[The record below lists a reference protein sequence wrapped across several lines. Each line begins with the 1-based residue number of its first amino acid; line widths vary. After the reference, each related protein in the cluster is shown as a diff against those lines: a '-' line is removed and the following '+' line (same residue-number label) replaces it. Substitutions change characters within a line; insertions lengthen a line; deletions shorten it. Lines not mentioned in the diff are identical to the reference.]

1 MAAGSSDRWIRE
13 RAARKEAEA
22 LLERKSLELY
32 NVNQELRAQ
41 ADSLDAR
48 VRERTV
54 ELESARR
61 VAELANRA
69 KSEFLANMSHEIR
82 TPMNGVIGMATLLLD
97 AGLTSVQHEYAQAIL
112 SSAEALLTIINDI
125 LDLSKIEA
133 GKLELECTDL
143 DLREIVE
150 GVAQLLALQA
160 DGKGLELIVQIH
172 GGVPEYLRGDPMR
185 LRQVLTN
192 LVGNAVK
199 FTATGEVLIQ
209 VEPLLADPSRARLRF
224 SVTDTGIGISPDR
237 RELLFQPF
245 QQLDGSTTRRFG
257 GTGLGLSIAKRLAEL
272 MGGEIGVESEPGR
285 GSCFWFTVD
294 CECRDAP
301 PRFEAHAARAGR
313 RILVVD
319 DNANNRRALGGQ
331 LRQFGFA
338 HESANDGWQ
347 ALEALRKAA
356 RAGTPFDLAIVDFHM
371 PVMNGLDLGRTI
383 KGDPQLAATHLIMLT
398 SAGERSEA
406 TYYAEAGFD
415 AYLIKPVKAGLLLDC
430 LVAVFDP
437 NALQWHQ
444 QTGRIVTRQ
453 SLQDARGRLQGRILL
468 AEDQPVNQRVAQA
481 ILEQLGC
488 RVDIAGDGRRAVQ
501 ACTEKDYDLI
511 LMDCQMPEMDGFEAT
526 RAIRAMETCRDIPII
541 ALTANTMAGDR
552 DKCLAAGMNEH
563 LAKPLDRT
571 RLTELLRR
579 FLPVGAVSEAAPA
592 RTFEPPSGEPAVD
605 ITALR
610 DVIGADAELERAIA
624 DTFRASARE
633 LLYQL
638 GRAVDSNDD
647 QGVQRHAHALKG
659 AAASL
664 RAGRLTD
671 LTAQLHNGVASATPD
686 DRRKQLAVIQSEVE
700 RVGDFLRAL
709 TSA

>member
-1 MAAGSSDRWIRE
+1 VAAESSDRWIRE

-32 NVNQELRAQ
+32 NVNQELRAL

-48 VRERTV
+48 VRERTA

-61 VAELANRA
+61 LAELANRA

-97 AGLTSVQHEYAQAIL
+97 EGLTSVQREYAQAIL
-112 SSAEALLTIINDI
+112 SSGEALLAIINDI

-133 GKLELECTDL
+133 GKLELESADIE
-143 DLREIVE
+143 LREIVE

-160 DGKGLELIVQIH
+160 DAKGLELIVQIH

-199 FTATGEVLIQ
+199 FTAAGEVLIQ
-209 VEPLLADPSRARLRF
+209 VEPIRVQDGRARLRF
-224 SVTDTGIGISPDR
+224 NVSDTGIGIPADR

-257 GTGLGLSIAKRLAEL
+257 GTGLGLSIARKLAEM

-285 GSCFWFTVD
+285 GSRFWFTVD
-294 CECRDAP
+294 CECRDEP
-301 PRFEAHAARAGR
+301 PRFETQAARAGR
-313 RILVVD
+313 RILIVD
-319 DNANNRRALGGQ
+319 DNANNRLALAGQ
-331 LRQFGFA
+331 LRRFGFA
-338 HESANDGWQ
+338 HELATDGVE
-347 ALEALRKAA
+347 ALETLHQAA

-371 PVMNGLDLGRTI
+371 PGINGLDLGRRI
-383 KGDPQLAATHLIMLT
+383 KSDPRLAETHLVMLT

-406 TYYAEAGFD
+406 TKYADVGFD
-415 AYLIKPVKAGLLLDC
+415 AYLLKPAKASLLLDC
-430 LVAVFDP
+430 LLAVFDP

-444 QTGRIVTRQ
+444 QTGKIVTKQ
-453 SLQDARGRLQGRILL
+453 SLLDARGRLQGRILL

-488 RVDIAGDGRRAVQ
+488 RVDIAPDGRRAVQ
-501 ACTEKDYDLI
+501 ACIEKDYDLV

-526 RAIRAMETCRDIPII
+526 RAIRALQKCQNIPII

-552 DKCLAAGMNEH
+552 GKCLAAGMNEH
-563 LAKPLDRT
+563 LAKPIDRT
-571 RLTELLRR
+571 LLAELLRR
-579 FLPVGAVSEAAPA
+579 FLPFGAVSASASA
-592 RTFEPPSGEPAVD
+592 DPPLDVV
-605 ITALR
+605 ALR
-610 DVIGADAELERAIA
+610 GVTGGDSELERALA
-624 DTFRASARE
+624 DTFRDSARE
-633 LLYQL
+633 LLEQL
-638 GRAVDSNDD
+638 VRAVDCSDA
-647 QGVQRHAHALKG
+647 QALQRHAHALKG

-664 RAGRLTD
+664 RATRLAA
-671 LTAQLHNGVASATPD
+671 LVASLQSTASPAAPAE
-686 DRRKQLAVIQSEVE
+686 RHHQLSAIQSEVE
-700 RVGDFLRAL
+700 RVGDFLRRL
-709 TSA
+709 PPP

>member
-1 MAAGSSDRWIRE
+1 MAAAEDRWVRE

-32 NVNQELRAQ
+32 NANQELRAL

-48 VRERTV
+48 VRERTA

-97 AGLTSVQHEYAQAIL
+97 AGLTTVQREYAQAIL

-133 GKLELECTDL
+133 GKLQLECTDL

-150 GVAQLLALQA
+150 DVAQLLALQA
-160 DGKGLELIVQIH
+160 DAKGLELIVQIH

-192 LVGNAVK
+192 LVGNAIK
-199 FTATGEVLIQ
+199 FTSVGEVQVQ
-209 VEPLLADPSRARLRF
+209 VEPIRVESGRALLRF
-224 SVTDTGIGISPDR
+224 SVSDTGIGIAPER

-257 GTGLGLSIAKRLAEL
+257 GTGLGLSIARRLVEM
-272 MGGEIGVESEPGR
+272 MGGEIGVESEPGH
-285 GSCFWFTVD
+285 GSRFWFTVD
-294 CECRDAP
+294 CECRDEP
-301 PRFEAHAARAGR
+301 PRFETQAARAGR
-313 RILVVD
+313 RILLVD
-319 DNANNRRALGGQ
+319 DNANNRRALAGQ

-338 HESANDGWQ
+338 HEVATDGP
-347 ALEALRKAA
+347 EALDALRQAA
-356 RAGTPFDLAIVDFHM
+356 RAGTPFDLAIVDFYM
-371 PVMNGLDLGRTI
+371 PVLNGLELGRQI
-383 KGDPQLAATHLIMLT
+383 KRDPLLAGTHLVMLT
-398 SAGERSEA
+398 SAGGRSEA
-406 TYYAEAGFD
+406 AHYADSGFD

-430 LVAVFDP
+430 LLAVFDA

-444 QTGRIVTRQ
+444 QTGRIVTKQ
-453 SLQDARGRLQGRILL
+453 SLQDARGRLQGRVLL

-481 ILEQLGC
+481 MLEQLGC
-488 RVDIAGDGRRAVQ
+488 RVDIAADGRRAVQ

-526 RAIRAMETCRDIPII
+526 RAIRALPACGNIPII
-541 ALTANTMAGDR
+541 ALTANAMAGDR
-552 DKCLAAGMNEH
+552 GECIAAGMNEH
-563 LAKPLDRT
+563 LAKPIDRA
-571 RLTELLRR
+571 RLTELLRK
-579 FLPVGAVSEAAPA
+579 FLPVSAVSESVPA
-592 RTFEPPSGEPAVD
+592 RALEPAVD
-605 ITALR
+605 VVALR
-610 DVIGADAELERAIA
+610 GVTGADAELERAIA
-624 DTFRASARE
+624 ETFRESARE
-633 LLYQL
+633 LLHQL
-638 GRAVDSNDD
+638 DRAVSCGDD
-647 QGVQRHAHALKG
+647 RALQRHAHALKG

-664 RAGRLTD
+664 RATRLTA
-671 LTAQLHNGVASATPD
+671 LAAALQSTGTPITRD
-686 DRRKQLAVIQSEVE
+686 ERRSQLATLQSEVE
-700 RVGDFLRAL
+700 RVGEFLRAL
-709 TSA
+709 TSV